1 MTTAEIVTLSASLI
15 AALCTLLTLWQLN
28 SSQGKQRLIETVTKQ
43 RIEWINKIRICFSE
57 YSELME
63 RISMIRSS
71 GNKIDDLQFQLSY
84 LSTHIDMLLNPK
96 EVITQRYIEK
106 RNQIKRYLLDDYS
119 NEYSPA
125 EYYSMM
131 LDLQYLQQVILKSE
145 WKRLKRESSSG
156 KEVNDMNTIHLET
169 AEDID
174 PGRFIRLLHK

>member
-1 MTTAEIVTLSASLI
+1 MTTGDILTLFASLT

-43 RIEWINKIRICFSE
+43 RIEWINKIRLCFSE

-63 RISMIRSS
+63 RIPVERTTD
-71 GNKIDDLQFQLSY
+71 NKIGELQFKLSY
-84 LSTHIDMLLNPK
+84 LCTHIDMLLNPK
-96 EVITQRYIEK
+96 EIVTQRYIEK
-106 RNQIKRYLLDDYS
+106 RDQIKRYLWDDYS
-119 NEYSPA
+119 KEYSPV

-131 LDLQYLQQVILKSE
+131 QDLQYLQQVILKSE
-145 WKRLKRESSSG
+145 WKRLKRESRSG
-156 KEVNDMNTIHLET
+156 KEVNDMNAIHFET